1 MKNKLKSIFVL
12 FCAAVFIFNPAVS
25 AEELVDAAAVQDA
38 VPASPA
44 AIANPF
50 PSGLLSI
57 SDYKYPVFLYAPQ
70 GYRPDRSY
78 PMIVVSPSESAGA
91 EEGIMYFKGLADREM
106 IFILSTKGQRTKGG
120 DIPVQLDL
128 WLLQVK
134 KDVMDRF
141 PIDRKR
147 VYLIGENTGAQ
158 YAAYLAMQYSREF
171 SGVALLGQAW
181 AGTFEKLFHAS
192 SDPAKQVPFF
202 VAFRDD
208 QPEAR
213 ALNQKWLDTLQEKGY
228 PIKLVAVPN
237 AEGFNSLEFKKEIYA
252 WLETTGQDL
261 NALVERSRK
270 GFKEKFKKGVKDFF
284 TV

>member
-171 SGVALLGQAW
+171 SGVALLG
-181 AGTFEKLFHAS
+181 
-192 SDPAKQVPFF
+192 PA
-202 VAFRDD
+202 
-208 QPEAR
+208 
-213 ALNQKWLDTLQEKGY
+213 
-228 PIKLVAVPN
+228 
-237 AEGFNSLEFKKEIYA
+237 
-252 WLETTGQDL
+252 
-261 NALVERSRK
+261 
-270 GFKEKFKKGVKDFF
+270 
-284 TV
+284 